1 MDDVQC
7 IIYNV
12 KHMCVTLTVDLSI
25 IIVEG
30 SFRGGL
36 SDGRQYD
43 RRSVSE
49 T

>member
-7 IIYNV
+7 IFYNV
-12 KHMCVTLTVDLSI
+12 KNMCVTFTVDLSI

-30 SFRGGL
+30 FFRGGL
-36 SDGRQYD
+36 SDGRQHD